1 MQNSVCYS
9 KFLIVPQEPFSQ
21 CGALPSW
28 ERKYHVPST
37 RSSAPARRIYLSLYV
52 AIAAAVIAL
61 AMLSALL
68 LSGPRQMDR
77 FARGAYYCQPFVGK
91 MPYC

>member
-1 MQNSVCYS
+1 M
-9 KFLIVPQEPFSQ
+9 SQ
-21 CGALPSW
+21 VLDPRHQPDG
-28 ERKYHVPST
+28 
-37 RSSAPARRIYLSLYV
+37 YLSLYV

-77 FARGAYYCQPFVGK
+77 FAQGAYYCQPFVGK